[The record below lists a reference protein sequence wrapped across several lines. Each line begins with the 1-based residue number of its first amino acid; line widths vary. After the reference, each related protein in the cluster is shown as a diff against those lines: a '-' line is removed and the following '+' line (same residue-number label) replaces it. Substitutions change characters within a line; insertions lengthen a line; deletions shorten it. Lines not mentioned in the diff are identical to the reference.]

1 MNKDVISI
9 THVIL
14 FYRKRPLIPLLTL
27 ILAFLISSG
36 WNNYLHHDDYY
47 LQVFDN
53 NLRCSAHPQ
62 YVYYMEYIGRPLGI
76 HFKCLIGVFI
86 HKVFHSAI
94 PIRLFLASLLSAITS
109 IFYYLS
115 TDFLKKDDKYDYT
128 KELLISLFSVS
139 FFALS
144 SSITFLA
151 HSTILIITFFATIYT
166 FFFCKLYQTNYVNQ
180 KSKFFKITAI
190 ISIYSAIALTTY
202 QPAIVYLLIPHFF
215 IILNSLF
222 KEGNFSKIIENKITF
237 FQSITQ
243 LIFGFSIAMIPY
255 LIYLKIG
262 GIKDSSPIPFGTII
276 NRYIQIIKLS
286 PYAISFEPILGIL
299 IASVIICSLLISFKG
314 KMISLKSIIS
324 SKNSTKL
331 FIFILILSAYFFAGA
346 FPTAVVNYPI
356 NIRTFFYLFPLLLII
371 FTLTIDKNKKTFI
384 NLSLITLLS
393 INSIL
398 SYLPSREISSH
409 SNFIESQLISQIDN
423 LSSALDKDDKAIS
436 NTLFFDLKDYNSKY
450 CFQEKNK
457 TNGDYLPPLPHSQDT
472 QFSLIWFLN
481 KIHLGDLAKKYQII
495 TITKNNKCWGGDCSK
510 YSEDI
515 EELRT
520 KSISRIYMTC
530 PMR

>member
-9 THVIL
+9 TDVIL
-14 FYRKRPLIPLLTL
+14 FYRKRPLIPSLTL

-47 LQVFDN
+47 LQVFES

-94 PIRLFLASLLSAITS
+94 PIRLFLACLLSSITS

-115 TDFLKKDDKYDYT
+115 KNFFKKDKDFYYT
-128 KELLISLFSVS
+128 KEFLISLFSVS
-139 FFALS
+139 FFAFS

-151 HSTILIITFFATIYT
+151 HSTILIITFFAAIYT
-166 FFFCKLYQTNYVNQ
+166 FFFCQLYQTNYANH
-180 KSKFFKITAI
+180 KSKFFKITVL
-190 ISIYSAIALTTY
+190 ISIYSVIALTTY
-202 QPAIVYLLIPHFF
+202 QPSIVYLVIPHFL

-262 GIKDSSPIPFGTII
+262 GIKDSSPIPFGAII

-286 PYAISFEPILGIL
+286 PYSISFEPILGIL
-299 IASVIICSLLISFKG
+299 IASVIISSLLISYRDK
-314 KMISLKSIIS
+314 ISLKSIIS

-346 FPTAVVNYPI
+346 FPTAVFNYPI
-356 NIRTFFYLFPLLLII
+356 YIRTFFYLFPLLLII

-423 LSSALDKDDKAIS
+423 LSSALHKDDKAIS

-472 QFSLIWFLN
+472 QVALIWFLN

-495 TITKNNKCWGGDCSK
+495 TITENNKCWGGDCSK
-510 YSEDI
+510 YGEDI
-515 EELRT
+515 DQLRT